1 VIVDAGNGQTLE
13 SEPDHP
19 LPDQISSRLDDVRI
33 SVSEAIQAANR
44 LGAAI
49 EVELQHHEGALLYD
63 VRAVG
68 PADEPVHISIDARTG
83 AQSPRTSDSD

>member
-1 VIVDAGNGQTLE
+1 MIVDAGNGQTLE

-44 LGAAI
+44 LGVAI
-49 EVELQHHEGALLYD
+49 EVELQHHEGAD